1 MQRDN
6 GNFPSEN
13 RMLEATYNVLDVMK
27 MKRYFVSKIVQNF
40 REKTLRK
47 ISRLKAENLQKGK
60 VEKFS
65 SGLKFGLSEKYK
77 NFEKIFL
84 MVLTFT

>member
-27 MKRYFVSKIVQNF
+27 MKRYFVTTIILTF
-40 REKTLRK
+40 REKKK
-47 ISRLKAENLQKGK
+47 IGK
-60 VEKFS
+60 LMKLMKFETE
-65 SGLKFGLSEKYK
+65 GR
-77 NFEKIFL
+77 
-84 MVLTFT
+84 

>member
-27 MKRYFVSKIVQNF
+27 MKRYFVTTIILTF
-40 REKTLRK
+40 REKKNRK
-47 ISRLKAENLQKGK
+47 IDEIDEIRD
-60 VEKFS
+60 
-65 SGLKFGLSEKYK
+65 
-77 NFEKIFL
+77 
-84 MVLTFT
+84 